1 MQKFN
6 CCLYSYSTQ
15 TSPFK
20 ILKVQ
25 TRKQPEMNFHLRKHI
40 LWSLFFKQQF
50 SWILFLNAST
60 KSNDHTQLET

>member
-15 TSPFK
+15 TSPIQ

-25 TRKQPEMNFHLRKHI
+25 TRKQPEMNFHPRKHI
-40 LWSLFFKQQF
+40 RWSLFFKQQF
-50 SWILFLNAST
+50 FVDFIFERIHEI
-60 KSNDHTQLET
+60 K